1 MRFCVRVGELVAHV
15 SARKILDDVVR
26 VLEGSMPCY
35 SFSVVDGLYV
45 ATGFVVVPLGDEID
59 DLTLLEA
66 TGHASATKD
75 GAEEA
80 AAHALILASSRDF
93 GVVVDDFNF
102 NEVQRLRKENETLR
116 KKNLLLSSGWF
127 QSLDHLEV
135 LQKTLEA
142 ITLDAVGGCSRN
154 SIGLLA
160 HGAADWAEENV
171 WAGTGATQ
179 ELGTELMDED

>member
-1 MRFCVRVGELVAHV
+1 MHLFWHQAAISALWLTISISMRYNISER
-15 SARKILDDVVR
+15 R
-26 VLEGSMPCY
+26 
-35 SFSVVDGLYV
+35 
-45 ATGFVVVPLGDEID
+45 
-59 DLTLLEA
+59 
-66 TGHASATKD
+66 TKLF
-75 GAEEA
+75 A
-80 AAHALILASSRDF
+80 
-93 GVVVDDFNF
+93 
-102 NEVQRLRKENETLR
+102 

-171 WAGTGATQ
+171 WAGTGAAQ

>member
-45 ATGFVVVPLGDEID
+45 VTGFVVVPLGDEID
-59 DLTLLEA
+59 VLTLLEA

-116 KKNLLLSSGWF
+116 KKSAS
-127 QSLDHLEV
+127 
-135 LQKTLEA
+135 
-142 ITLDAVGGCSRN
+142 
-154 SIGLLA
+154 
-160 HGAADWAEENV
+160 
-171 WAGTGATQ
+171 
-179 ELGTELMDED
+179 